1 MHLLSVK
8 SVKSPKVVWTGF
20 HYLPWLAQNFEGVGG
35 MSSLLI
41 LDVYGLVSKV
51 IDVTLVGKVPFKVV
65 GNWEEFFL
73 IASS

>member
-8 SVKSPKVVWTGF
+8 SVESPKVVWTGF

-41 LDVYGLVSKV
+41 LDVYGHNALKRQKIDDCREITKV
-51 IDVTLVGKVPFKVV
+51 H
-65 GNWEEFFL
+65 
-73 IASS
+73 

>member
-8 SVKSPKVVWTGF
+8 SVESPKVVWTGF

-41 LDVYGLVSKV
+41 LDVYAPGSVLKQHFSIALPEVVS
-51 IDVTLVGKVPFKVV
+51 
-65 GNWEEFFL
+65 
-73 IASS
+73 